1 MSTPLIHAKP
11 EDLNTTEKRGKYT
24 VCIIGCGQAGIL
36 HALLFAET
44 GFKVICFD
52 SDQTAINSIAKGK
65 ALFSG
70 DEIQTKLKNHVRVK
84 HIVAT
89 NDIKE
94 AVTEGN
100 IIIVTIPE
108 KVDSKRKVD
117 HSTIE
122 NMCKRIGPNL
132 QIGSLVIWAK
142 PVGIGIVESTIKAT
156 LENSS
161 GFTVGK
167 DIGLAYSPFHSFA
180 EKRIVAAV
188 DKNTLNIASTI
199 LESTTEGELVKTGNM
214 RAAEAV
220 ALFDIQQHDVTN
232 ALANEL
238 ALFCEKT
245 GVDFL
250 EVNDLLKSSSAN
262 PLPVST
268 LSDSSEREEPYLLLA
283 DAENLNIKLRVAG
296 AAREVNEQTGRHVA
310 SLVKEAMGSCG
321 KTPRRARIAL
331 LGISQTPNMNSPPKR
346 IVKEIAQLLASRG
359 ARINLYDPYFS
370 KDDLADTQFQ
380 PKKSLAEA
388 VEGADCIIILTE
400 HEQFKRLNLKK
411 LKIMMKKSSSIIDLQ
426 GVIEPDKAEKEGFIY
441 RGLGRGVWTK

>member
-1 MSTPLIHAKP
+1 MSTPIIHVKP
-11 EDLNTTEKRGKYT
+11 EDLNTTEKRRQYT

-36 HALLFAET
+36 HAMLFAEA

-65 ALFSG
+65 APFSG

-84 HIVAT
+84 HLIAA

-94 AVTEGN
+94 AVTQSN
-100 IIIVTIPE
+100 IIAITIPE
-108 KVDSKRKVD
+108 KVDSKKKVD

-132 QIGSLVIWAK
+132 QIGSLIILAK
-142 PVGIGIVESTIKAT
+142 PVGIGIVEGTVKDT

-167 DIGLAYSPFHSFA
+167 DIGLAYSPLHSFA
-180 EKRIVAAV
+180 GKRIVAAM
-188 DKNTLNIASTI
+188 DNNTLNIASTI
-199 LESTTEGELVKTGNM
+199 LESITESELIKTGNM
-214 RAAEAV
+214 KAAEAA

-250 EVNDLLKSSSAN
+250 EVNDLLESSSGN
-262 PLPVST
+262 PLPVSA
-268 LSDSSEREEPYLLLA
+268 LSDSSGREESYLLFS

-296 AAREVNEQTGRHVA
+296 AAREVNEQTGRHVV
-310 SLVKEAMGSCG
+310 SLVKDALGSCG

-331 LGISQTPNMNSPPKR
+331 LGISQTPNMKSPPKR
-346 IVKEIAQLLASRG
+346 VFKEIAQVLASRG

-370 KDDLADTQFQ
+370 EDDLADAQFR
-380 PKKSLAEA
+380 PKKSFSEA
-388 VEGADCIIILTE
+388 VEGADCVIILTG

-411 LKIMMKKSSSIIDLQ
+411 LKIMMKKSSSIVDLQ
-426 GVIEPDKAEKEGFIY
+426 GVIEPDKVEKEGFIY

>member
-11 EDLNTTEKRGKYT
+11 EDLNTTEKRGKYK

-36 HALLFAET
+36 HAVLFAEA

-52 SDQTAINSIAKGK
+52 SDQTAVNNIAKGR
-65 ALFSG
+65 ASYSG
-70 DEIQTKLKNHVRVK
+70 DQIQTGLKNHVRAK
-84 HIVAT
+84 NMTAT

-94 AVTEGN
+94 AVAQSNLIT
-100 IIIVTIPE
+100 VTIPE
-108 KVDSKRKVD
+108 KVDSKKKAD
-117 HSTIE
+117 HSIIE
-122 NMCKRIGPNL
+122 NMCKRMAPNL
-132 QIGSLVIWAK
+132 QIGSLIIWAK
-142 PVGIGIVESTIKAT
+142 PVGIGIVESTIKDT

-167 DIGLAYSPFHSFA
+167 DIGLAYSPFHPFS
-180 EKRIVAAV
+180 EKRLVAAT
-188 DKNTLNIASTI
+188 DKNTLNVTSTI
-199 LESTTEGELVKTGNM
+199 LESTTKGGLVKTGNM
-214 RAAEAV
+214 KAAETA
-220 ALFDIQQHDVTN
+220 ALFDIQRYDVTD

-250 EVNDLLKSSSAN
+250 EVNDLLKSTSAY

-268 LSDSSEREEPYLLLA
+268 LSNGSKKEEPYILLA
-283 DAENLNIKLRVAG
+283 DAENLNIKLRVAW
-296 AAREVNEQTGRHVA
+296 AAREVNEQMAKHVA
-310 SLVKEAMGSCG
+310 SLVKDAMGSCG
-321 KTPRRARIAL
+321 KTPRRARLVI
-331 LGISQTPNMNSPPKR
+331 LGRSQTPNMKSPPKR
-346 IVKEIAQLLASRG
+346 IVKEITQLLASRG
-359 ARINLYDPYFS
+359 ARISLYDPYYS
-370 KDDLADTQFQ
+370 EGDLADMQFR

-388 VEGADCIIILTE
+388 VEGADCTIILTE
-400 HEQFKRLNLKK
+400 HEQFKKLNLKR